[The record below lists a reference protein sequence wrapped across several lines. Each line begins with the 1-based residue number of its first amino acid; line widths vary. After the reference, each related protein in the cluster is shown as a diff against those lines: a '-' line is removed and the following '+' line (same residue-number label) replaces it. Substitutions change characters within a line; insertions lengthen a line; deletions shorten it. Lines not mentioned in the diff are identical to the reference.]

1 MSRKSPAPVRPALL
15 NRVLSFAAIALF
27 ALLSARLIVQDRRFV
42 IVVALAA
49 AVFLVPSW
57 IARRRMRLLLLSGDV
72 REILAMWKRSFGS
85 VGDTETMSPLVSA
98 TTYAAY
104 GFIDEA
110 RTALSRAPKGP
121 AWEAAIEQRLFVE
134 ALLDVYEGER
144 SSAMTKADELERLP
158 LPELGFWP
166 AWGAKRK
173 VALLRRSVAALAR
186 AFAHKSRAEDERLL
200 RDAAHSSPLVHWAMR
215 YGRAVFLID
224 AGRKD
229 EARQLISDAPAW
241 PAASVFRAFHAE
253 LAAELA

>member
-1 MSRKSPAPVRPALL
+1 LL
-15 NRVLSFAAIALF
+15 NRILSLVTIVLF
-27 ALLSARLIVQDRRFV
+27 ALLSARLIAQDRRFV

-49 AVFLVPSW
+49 AAFLVPSW
-57 IARRRMRLLLLSGDV
+57 LARRRMRHLLLSGDV
-72 REILAMWKRSFGS
+72 REILAMWQRSFGA
-85 VGDTETMSPLVSA
+85 GTEPETMTPLVSA

-110 RTALSRAPKGP
+110 RTALSRAAKGP

-144 SSAMTKADELERLP
+144 ARAIRKAAELERLP
-158 LPELGFWP
+158 MPELGFWS
-166 AWGAKRK
+166 AWGARRK

-186 AFAHKSRAEDERLL
+186 AFAHMSRAEDERLL
-200 RDAAHSSPLVHWAMR
+200 RDAARSSPLVHWAMR
-215 YGRAVFLID
+215 YGRAVFLVD

-229 EARQLISDAPAW
+229 EARQLLSDAPEW
-241 PAASVFRAFHAE
+241 PEASAFRAFHAE